1 MAWTRHGHQIEG
13 TPVEP
18 AQPRVARCGGP
29 TLCREC
35 WADVQAWS
43 VFNPKEEKPP
53 SFEEE
58 LRALIN
64 KHSLEGMSN
73 TPDFILAGFL
83 QNVLTDW
90 NHATR
95 ARDRW
100 TGSINKSSTGD
111 NNG

>member
-1 MAWTRHGHQIEG
+1 MAWTRHGHQIPG
-13 TPVEP
+13 TNLDP

-29 TLCREC
+29 SLCKEC
-35 WADVQAWS
+35 WADVQAWG
-43 VFNPKEEKPP
+43 VFNPKDKESEEKSP

-64 KHSLEGMSN
+64 KHSLENMSG

-100 TGSINKSSTGD
+100 KGN
-111 NNG
+111 